1 MAAKKPTSPTAAK
14 PTAAKPKPAPAPKP
28 APKSS
33 PLTIGA
39 PAPAFSLPAD
49 DGTTVSL
56 ASLRGR
62 RVVLYFYPKD
72 DTPGC
77 TRESCAFQAS
87 LGELGDVGAV
97 VLGISRDGAASH
109 QRFRAKY
116 GLTFPLLT
124 DADRAVHEA
133 YGAWGT
139 KTMYGKRVE
148 GVIRTTVLLDERG
161 RVSRVFS
168 PVKVD
173 GHAAAVLAALG

>member
-1 MAAKKPTSPTAAK
+1 MAEKKSTPTAT
-14 PTAAKPKPAPAPKP
+14 PSKPAPRPKP

-49 DGTTVSL
+49 DGATVSL
-56 ASLRGR
+56 AKLRGK

-77 TRESCAFQAS
+77 TRESCDFQAN
-87 LGELGDVGAV
+87 LGALSKSGAV
-97 VLGISRDGAASH
+97 VLGVSRDGAAAH

-139 KTMYGKRVE
+139 KNMYGKKVE
-148 GVIRTTVLLDERG
+148 GVIRTTVLIDEAG
-161 RVSRVFS
+161 NVARVFS